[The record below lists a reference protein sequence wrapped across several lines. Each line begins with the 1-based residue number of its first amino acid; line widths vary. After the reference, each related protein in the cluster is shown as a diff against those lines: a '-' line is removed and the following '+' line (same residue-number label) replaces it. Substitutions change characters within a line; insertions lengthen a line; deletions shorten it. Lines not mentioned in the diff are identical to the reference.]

1 MYRVV
6 VLVLVPLLATWNLWG
21 EQNPQPAAPT
31 KLSLIVVEGNDT
43 INNVKQR
50 TSRETI
56 VQVED
61 ENHRPV
67 AGAAVAFLLPDSGPG
82 GTFAGASK
90 SATVVTDAQGRAVM
104 PRMTTNQLTGQYQIR
119 VNASFRGQQASIT
132 IAQQNVAAAA
142 AAAAAG
148 GLSTKLLLIIAGV
161 AAAGATA
168 GAVVATRGGGTTTT
182 ATPTGSISAGGTA
195 TVGGPR

>member
-1 MYRVV
+1 MVYRVV
-6 VLVLVPLLATWNLWG
+6 VSVLVPLLATCTIWG
-21 EQNPQPAAPT
+21 EQIPPPSTPAR
-31 KLSLIVVEGNDT
+31 LSLVVVEGNDV
-43 INNVKQR
+43 INNIKQR

-82 GTFAGASK
+82 GAFAGGAK
-90 SATVVTDAQGRAVM
+90 SATIVTNAQGRAVM
-104 PRMTTNQLTGQYQIR
+104 PRMTPNQLTGQYQIR
-119 VNASFRGQQASIT
+119 VNASFRGQQASTT
-132 IAQQNVAAAA
+132 ISQQNVVAAAG
-142 AAAAAG
+142 AAAAG
-148 GLSTKLLLIIAGV
+148 GVSTKLILIIAGL

-168 GAVVATRGGGTTTT
+168 GAIAATRGGGTTV
-182 ATPTGSISAGGTA
+182 TPTGSITQAGAA